1 MCPCTEETLGFITS
15 LRYGQHFCALTARVT
30 FAEMALTS
38 SILGESGG
46 GGGVLGIFSTS
57 SWDPQEPNS
66 LRASSDFSRESTFAF
81 LLYEESL
88 TQALFLFHLYSNPQQ
103 GS

>member
-30 FAEMALTS
+30 FSEMALTS
-38 SILGESGG
+38 STLGEY
-46 GGGVLGIFSTS
+46 GGVLEIFSTS

-81 LLYEESL
+81 LL
-88 TQALFLFHLYSNPQQ
+88 
-103 GS
+103 